1 MATASSNI
9 YRARP
14 GQRGFSLIGLMLV
27 LVLGAFAAMLV
38 LRIIP
43 IYLESMTVASVVDDV
58 AGTPELRG
66 ARPGEVRSA
75 LMRRLQVNSVDK
87 LGRNDIS
94 VERSGEGVTIVVA
107 YERRFPL
114 IANLDGIASFREE
127 ALVRP

>member
-1 MATASSNI
+1 MAPASSNI
-9 YRARP
+9 HCGRRRQK
-14 GQRGFSLIGLMLV
+14 GVSLLGLLV
-27 LVLGAFAAMLV
+27 VLILGAFVAMLG
-38 LRIIP
+38 LRVIP

-58 AGTPELRG
+58 AGNPELSG

-75 LMRRLQVNSVDK
+75 LMRQLQVNSIDK

-114 IANLDGIASFREE
+114 IANLDGVASFREE
-127 ALVRP
+127 ALVSP